1 MAARS
6 HRAAE
11 RGRAGSGDEG
21 LREGPRTRGRAAGP
35 RHLPRRGKGRRRGAA
50 IPRRKGSKPKLKALS
65 APPHGRAAPPR
76 SAPRTEGLPARRG
89 ASPRP
94 ARLGSARRC
103 PRSARR
109 AACGQQR
116 PNSRRSPR
124 RTARYITASDLFAP
138 PLALL
143 GNSSSAAARN
153 ALPAPSRYYR
163 YRYYSGR

>member
-65 APPHGRAAPPR
+65 APPHGRAAPQR
-76 SAPRTEGLPARRG
+76 SAPRTEGLPARHGTARG
-89 ASPRP
+89 VPP
-94 ARLGSARRC
+94 PGSARPGAARGAPAAQRAVNSAQIAAA
-103 PRSARR
+103 PRAARR
-109 AACGQQR
+109 V
-116 PNSRRSPR
+116 
-124 RTARYITASDLFAP
+124 I
-138 PLALL
+138 
-143 GNSSSAAARN
+143 
-153 ALPAPSRYYR
+153 
-163 YRYYSGR
+163 